1 MVMKIIKFI
10 LFTVGLLLV
19 SSTLKSQD
27 NDNPYKGV
35 AFKDRITI
43 GGDLGLSFGSQLTYI
58 RIAPVLGYM
67 VSPKFTIGAGPS
79 FQYWE
84 DRRFIPN
91 LETTIY
97 GGSTFGRY
105 FVIEQIFLQAEFEV
119 LNLDEINYSI
129 GSDFSNRGRVT
140 IPVFFVGGGYSQ
152 RSAGGS
158 GFFVSVMYD
167 LIGDLNSPYPNDLVF
182 RVGGFFAL

>member
-1 MVMKIIKFI
+1 MKKFRFI
-10 LFTVGLLLV
+10 LLALGFTILSMTSQGQ
-19 SSTLKSQD
+19 KSG
-27 NDNPYKGV
+27 NPYKGV

-43 GGDLGLSFGSQLTYI
+43 GGDLGLSFGNQLTYI
-58 RIAPVLGYM
+58 RVAPVLGYI
-67 VSPKFTIGAGPS
+67 VNPKLTIGAGPS

-84 DRRFIPN
+84 DRRFIPA

-119 LNLDEINYSI
+119 LNLDEINYAI
-129 GSDFSNRGRVT
+129 GSDFTNRERVT

-152 RSAGGS
+152 RTAGGS

-182 RVGGFFAL
+182 RVGGFIGL

>member
-1 MVMKIIKFI
+1 MKNFRFI
-10 LFTVGLLLV
+10 LFTLGWVLFAT
-19 SSTLKSQD
+19 TLKSQ
-27 NDNPYKGV
+27 NTDNPYKGLP
-35 AFKDRITI
+35 FKERITL
-43 GGDLGLSFGSQLTYI
+43 GGDLGLSFGNRLTYI
-58 RIAPVLGYM
+58 RIAPVLGYI
-67 VSPKFTIGAGPS
+67 VSPKFTIGGGPS

-84 DRRFIPN
+84 DKRFIPA

-119 LNLDEINYSI
+119 LNLEEINFSPT
-129 GSDFSNRGRVT
+129 SDFSDRNRVT

-182 RVGGFFAL
+182 RVGGFIGL

>member
-1 MVMKIIKFI
+1 MKKFRI
-10 LFTVGLLLV
+10 GLL
-19 SSTLKSQD
+19 TLGCLLFSIAVKAQKS
-27 NDNPYKGV
+27 DNPYKGV

-43 GGDLGLSFGSQLTYI
+43 GGDLGLSFGNQLTYI
-58 RIAPVLGYM
+58 RVAPVFGYI
-67 VSPKFTIGAGPS
+67 VNPKLTIGAGPS

-84 DRRFIPN
+84 DRRPIPS

-105 FVIEQIFLQAEFEV
+105 FVLEQIFLQAEFEV
-119 LNLDEINYSI
+119 LNLDEINFSPT
-129 GSDFSNRGRVT
+129 SDFSGRDRVT

-152 RSAGGS
+152 RTAGGS
-158 GFFVSVMYD
+158 GFFISLMYD

-182 RVGGFFAL
+182 RVGGFIGL

>member
-1 MVMKIIKFI
+1 MKKFRFI
-10 LFTVGLLLV
+10 LFATVLMMFSITLNGQ
-19 SSTLKSQD
+19 SS
-27 NDNPYKGV
+27 DNPYKGV
-35 AFKDRITI
+35 AFKDRITV

-58 RIAPVLGYM
+58 RIAPVLGYI

-84 DRRFIPN
+84 DRRYTPN

-97 GGSTFGRY
+97 GGSTFGRF
-105 FVIEQIFLQAEFEV
+105 FVIEQLFLQAEFEV
-119 LNLDEINYSI
+119 LNLDEINYTI
-129 GSDFSNRGRVT
+129 GSDFTSRERVT

-152 RSAGGS
+152 RTAGGS

-182 RVGGFFAL
+182 RVGGFIGL

>member
-1 MVMKIIKFI
+1 MKIIR
-10 LFTVGLLLV
+10 LFALPIGLLFF
-19 SSTLKSQD
+19 TLTLRGQKSE
-27 NDNPYKGV
+27 NPYKGLP
-35 AFKDRITI
+35 FNERITI
-43 GGDLGLSFGSQLTYI
+43 GGDLGLSFGNQLTYI
-58 RIAPVLGYM
+58 RIAPVLGYI
-67 VSPKFTIGAGPS
+67 VNPKLTVGAGPS

-84 DRRFIPN
+84 DRRFIPS

-105 FVIEQIFLQAEFEV
+105 FVLDQLFLQAEFEV
-119 LNLDEINYSI
+119 LNLDEINFSV
-129 GSDFSNRGRVT
+129 GSDFDSRDRVT

-152 RSAGGS
+152 RTSGGS

-182 RVGGFFAL
+182 RVGGFIGL

>member
-1 MVMKIIKFI
+1 MKKFRFI
-10 LFTVGLLLV
+10 LLTMGCLILGA
-19 SSTLKSQD
+19 TLKAQSSE
-27 NDNPYKGV
+27 NPYKGV
-35 AFKDRITI
+35 AFKDRITV

-58 RIAPVLGYM
+58 RVAPVLGYL

-84 DRRFIPN
+84 DRRFMPS

-97 GGSTFGRY
+97 GGSTFGRF
-105 FVIEQIFLQAEFEV
+105 FVLEQLFLQAEFEV
-119 LNLDEINYSI
+119 LNLEEINYSPT
-129 GSDFSNRGRVT
+129 SDFSDRERTT

-158 GFFVSVMYD
+158 GFFIAVMYD
-167 LIGDLNSPYPNDLVF
+167 LIGDLNSPYPNDIVF
-182 RVGGFFAL
+182 RVGGFIGL

>member
-1 MVMKIIKFI
+1 MLTLGCFI
-10 LFTVGLLLV
+10 FIN
-19 SSTLKSQD
+19 SAKAQK
-27 NDNPYKGV
+27 NENPYKGV
-35 AFKDRITI
+35 AFEDRITI
-43 GGDLGLSFGSQLTYI
+43 GGDLGLSFGNQLTYI
-58 RIAPVLGYM
+58 RVAPLLGYI
-67 VSPKFTIGAGPS
+67 VSPKFTIGVGPS

-84 DRRFIPN
+84 DKRFIPS

-105 FVIEQIFLQAEFEV
+105 FVLEQLFLQAELEI
-119 LNLDEINYSI
+119 LNLDEINFVPT
-129 GSDFSNRGRVT
+129 SDFSNRERVT

>member
-1 MVMKIIKFI
+1 MKKVRIVLLAMICLIASTI
-10 LFTVGLLLV
+10 LKGQ
-19 SSTLKSQD
+19 K

-43 GGDLGLSFGSQLTYI
+43 GGDLGLSFGNQLTYI
-58 RIAPVLGYM
+58 RVAPLLGYI
-67 VSPKFTIGAGPS
+67 VSPKITIGAGPS

-84 DRRFIPN
+84 DKRFIPS

-105 FVIEQIFLQAEFEV
+105 FVLEQLFLQAEFEV
-119 LNLDEINYSI
+119 LNLDEINFSPS
-129 GSDFSNRGRVT
+129 SDFSSRDRVT

>member
-1 MVMKIIKFI
+1 MKKFRFI
-10 LFTVGLLLV
+10 LFAIGLIMF
-19 SSTLKSQD
+19 SITLKGQNS
-27 NDNPYKGV
+27 DNPYKGV
-35 AFKDRITI
+35 AFKNRITV
-43 GGDLGLSFGSQLTYI
+43 GGDLGLSFGSQLTYV
-58 RIAPVLGYM
+58 RIAPVLGYI

-84 DRRFIPN
+84 DRRYTPS

-105 FVIEQIFLQAEFEV
+105 FVIEQLFLQAEFEV
-119 LNLDEINYSI
+119 LNLDEINYAI
-129 GSDFSNRGRVT
+129 GSDFSNRERVT

-152 RSAGGS
+152 RTAGGS

-182 RVGGFFAL
+182 RVGAFIGL

>member
-1 MVMKIIKFI
+1 MKITRFM
-10 LFTVGLLLV
+10 LLAAGVLLV
-19 SSTLKSQD
+19 SATLKSQ
-27 NDNPYKGV
+27 NSDNPYKGLP
-35 AFKDRITI
+35 FKERITI

-58 RIAPVLGYM
+58 RIAPVLGYI
-67 VSPKFTIGAGPS
+67 VSPKFTVGAGPS

-84 DRRFIPN
+84 DRRYAPS

-97 GGSTFGRY
+97 GASTFGRY
-105 FVIEQIFLQAEFEV
+105 FVIEQLFLQAELEV
-119 LNLDEINYSI
+119 LNLDEINFAL

-158 GFFVSVMYD
+158 GFFVSIMYD

-182 RVGGFFAL
+182 RVGGFIGL

>member
-1 MVMKIIKFI
+1 MIKFRII
-10 LFTVGLLLV
+10 LLALGCILLSTVSIGQ
-19 SSTLKSQD
+19 KS
-27 NDNPYKGV
+27 DNPYKGV
-35 AFKDRITI
+35 AFEDRITI
-43 GGDLGLSFGSQLTYI
+43 GGDLGLSFGNQLTYI
-58 RIAPVLGYM
+58 RVAPVLGYI
-67 VSPKFTIGAGPS
+67 VTPKLTIGAGPS

-84 DRRFIPN
+84 DRRFIPS

-105 FVIEQIFLQAEFEV
+105 FILEQLFLQTEFEV
-119 LNLDEINYSI
+119 LNLDEINFSI
-129 GSDFSNRGRVT
+129 GSDFDNRERVT

-182 RVGGFFAL
+182 RVGGFIDL